1 MLETLDLPRI
11 AHLKNGQGVTLVR
24 AEAADGPALL
34 RFYCDMPEE
43 DRLVLKDDVT
53 TADWLDRFLAKL
65 SSNEAISVIGKVGGE
80 VRGEGTLYRTSFGWS
95 RHVGEIRL
103 NVARSVRGQGLG
115 LELARH
121 IVKLAI
127 DSGIDKLVAHMVDS
141 QVAAKSTFEKIG
153 FHREAELQGHVT
165 DIQGKR
171 RNLLVYANDVS
182 HVWSAMDALL
192 GSDFRPDRAIR

>member
-1 MLETLDLPRI
+1 MIEALSLPRI

-24 AEAADGPALL
+24 AEAADGLALR

-65 SSNEAISVIGKVGGE
+65 SNSEAISVIGKVGGE

-127 DSGIDKLVAHMVDS
+127 DSGIDKLVAQMVDS
-141 QVAAKSTFEKIG
+141 QAAAKRTFEKLG

-182 HVWSAMDALL
+182 HVWSAMEALL
-192 GSDFRPDRAIR
+192 GSDFRPDRAVR